1 MSDDSQTWSF
11 SLDADSLRP
20 VEEDVVLALDT
31 ALERFGPVYH
41 LLDPVRIKTFSAGG
55 PPVWSIGYT
64 RVDGDEPYWLLLT
77 YGFSGVLTPLPDR
90 AAYRH
95 EYSLAVPV
103 GDEADPP
110 VWAAALLQ
118 HLARYVLQ
126 SGAELK
132 VGDNM
137 PCMHAITQIPFA
149 PEHHEAIPSTAL
161 DTLVVSE
168 DPLLSTVQTPN
179 GPVSVRR
186 IIGVHPDELAL
197 IETWNCRRFIEEW
210 AAEDP
215 RLLTDPARGTV
226 LRGSL
231 GGRCRARATT
241 EGSSVGQLY
250 IEGGFSFTEDGGLE
264 LHFPGGSQAQ
274 RIKDVLRARLTFDR
288 PLFLVGPEG
297 AGTVAFIPGATFSA
311 EVQDDQ
317 LVFYGTLA
325 DPEIQEI
332 LSFLRPDSAGATVS
346 LG

>member
-1 MSDDSQTWSF
+1 MSDRTQTWSF
-11 SLDADSLRP
+11 SVDGDSLRP
-20 VEEDVVLALDT
+20 VEEAVVEALDQ
-31 ALERFGPVYH
+31 ALERFGPVNH
-41 LLDPVRIKTFSAGG
+41 LVDPVRIQRFSAGG
-55 PPVWSIGYT
+55 PPVWSVAFT
-64 RVDGDEPYWLLLT
+64 RVEGDVPYWLLLT
-77 YGFSGVLTPLPDR
+77 YGFSGVLTPVPEQ
-90 AAYRH
+90 ASYTH

-103 GDEADPP
+103 DDDDTPP

-149 PEHHEAIPSTAL
+149 PEHHHQIPSTDL
-161 DTLVVSE
+161 DTLVVCE
-168 DPLLSTVQTPN
+168 DPLLQAIETPN

-186 IIGVHPDELAL
+186 IVGVHPDELAL
-197 IETWNCRRFIEEW
+197 IETWNCSRFIEEW

-215 RLLTDPARGTV
+215 RLLTDPQRGTV

-250 IEGGFSFTEDGGLE
+250 IEGGFTFTEDGGLE
-264 LHFPGGSQAQ
+264 LHFPGGHQAQ
-274 RIKDVLRARLTFDR
+274 RIKDVLRARLAFDR
-288 PLFLVGPEG
+288 PLFLVGPPG
-297 AGTVAFIPGATFSA
+297 AGTVAFIPGSPFSA

-317 LVFYGTLA
+317 LVFYGSLA
-325 DPEIQEI
+325 DPELQEI
-332 LSFLRPDSAGATVS
+332 LSFLRPDSPGATVR